1 MYIGCNNTNNKK
13 VPSFS
18 KDNFNVLLKYQLTTN
33 PGFPKALPF
42 MFIKTTYKHQTKDMH
57 TVSHYE
63 VQVNNAF
70 I

>member
-1 MYIGCNNTNNKK
+1 MYIRCNNTNDKK

-33 PGFPKALPF
+33 PRFPKALPF
-42 MFIKTTYKHQTKDMH
+42 MCIKTTYTHQTKDMH
-57 TVSHYE
+57 IVSHYE